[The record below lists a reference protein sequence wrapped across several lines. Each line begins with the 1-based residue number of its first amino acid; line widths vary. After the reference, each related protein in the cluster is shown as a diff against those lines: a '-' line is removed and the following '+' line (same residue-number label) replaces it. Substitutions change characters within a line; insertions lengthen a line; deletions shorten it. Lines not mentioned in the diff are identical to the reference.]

1 MCYNLQAMVAKLLKR
16 HRRWIELAL
25 GFGVLVWLGWHIL
38 EREVVAE
45 PGLLIDKFRVTVF
58 STDIGVFSTDIG
70 PEKHKPAEIVHKWNG
85 PVRLG
90 LHGNAARY
98 RDLVESI
105 AGEHTRLTGLSVS
118 VVDLEGPEPP
128 NFHVHLAEPGEV
140 YNLLIRYGENPEM
153 ASELAKRAR
162 CMAPTSH
169 REGLIFDSVAV
180 IENNFAEDLI
190 RRCFI
195 EEITHALG
203 LFAHSELVQPSFFS
217 SRGLILDELPL
228 NDKILVR
235 TLYDPR
241 ITPGMKRE
249 KVMEIAREIIPELVR
264 AVRER
269 GVEALYQR

>member
-1 MCYNLQAMVAKLLKR
+1 MVARFLKR

-25 GFGVLVWLGWHIL
+25 GFAVLVWLGWHIL

-45 PGLLIDKFRVTVF
+45 PELLIDKFRVTVF
-58 STDIGVFSTDIG
+58 SRDIG
-70 PEKHKPAEIVHKWNG
+70 PRKYEPRDSVSKWNG

-98 RDLVESI
+98 REVIDRI
-105 AGEHTRLTGLSVS
+105 AAELTRLTGLAVG
-118 VVDLEGPEPP
+118 VVDLGNSEPP
-128 NFHVHLAEPGEV
+128 NFHIYFADPDKTLDLLLRFKKDAEKAREMSKM
-140 YNLLIRYGENPEM
+140 LCM
-153 ASELAKRAR
+153 ASGSTESNTFTGGYAIVKNDLGRDQTGR
-162 CMAPTSH
+162 C
-169 REGLIFDSVAV
+169 L
-180 IENNFAEDLI
+180 L
-190 RRCFI
+190 
-195 EEITHALG
+195 EEITQSLG
-203 LFAHSELVQPSFFS
+203 LEADSELVQPSIFS
-217 SRGLILDELPL
+217 NYGPHVDELPM

-235 TLYDPR
+235 ALYDPR